1 MDWDTNKSEKRKDAF
16 YIFYESV
23 LKPDPELRQCSHNQE
38 CFFELMEWRAEI
50 LEYLDRRRVEE
61 FH

>member
-1 MDWDTNKSEKRKDAF
+1 MSDKQQKRRDALGLF
-16 YIFYESV
+16 CESV